1 MNVQYTD
8 KVVLNL
14 LKNYY
19 TLMEQ
24 AYMLCNF
31 DVIDMLND
39 IDLAIKNLSFT
50 NSQTRNLR
58 MFMTGM
64 NYSEIARANNQ
75 KRNNVLVSIT
85 NIADKIVW
93 YLNNDE
99 PKLLRNEKKHE
110 SEKPMTK

>member
-24 AYMLCNF
+24 AYMSCNF

-39 IDLAIKNLSFT
+39 VQIAIRNLPFT
-50 NSQTRNLR
+50 NSQSRNLNL
-58 MFMTGM
+58 FMSGM
-64 NYSEIARANNQ
+64 NYSDIARANGS

-85 NIADKIVW
+85 NIASQIAY
-93 YLNNDE
+93 YLNGGD
-99 PKLLRNEKKHE
+99 RQA
-110 SEKPMTK
+110 

>member
-1 MNVQYTD
+1 MEIQYTT
-8 KVVLNL
+8 KVIINL

-19 TLMEQ
+19 TILEQ

-39 IDLAIKNLSFT
+39 IDLAIKNLPFT

-85 NIADKIVW
+85 NIADKIAW
-93 YLNNDE
+93 YLNNNE
-99 PKLLRNEKKHE
+99 QKLFDNNE
-110 SEKPMTK
+110 

>member
-1 MNVQYTD
+1 MEIQYTT
-8 KVVLNL
+8 KIIINL

-19 TLMEQ
+19 TLIEQ

-39 IDLAIKNLSFT
+39 IDLAIKNIHFT
-50 NSQTRNLR
+50 NSQKQNLQ

-85 NIADKIVW
+85 NIADKIAW

-99 PKLLRNEKKHE
+99 PKLFRNGGK
-110 SEKPMTK
+110 T

>member
-1 MNVQYTD
+1 MEIQYTT
-8 KVVLNL
+8 KVIINL

-19 TLMEQ
+19 TILEQ

-39 IDLAIKNLSFT
+39 IDLAIKNLPFT

-93 YLNNDE
+93 YLNNNE
-99 PKLLRNEKKHE
+99 QKLFDNNE
-110 SEKPMTK
+110 